1 MVSSALDLSLAL
13 DVRGI
18 EPNRP
23 VRAHLVAEVSAR
35 VAGVEI
41 SRPPLSVVFC
51 IDASGSMAGP
61 PIEHVIQS
69 IERLVG
75 LLDPADRVGVV
86 AFSDGPSEIAK
97 LQSVDAEAKKGI
109 VARVRRLHAEGGTHM
124 ESGLRRAAAMMPA
137 RALHERQVI
146 LLLSDGAPNRGMSS
160 PSDLGALAK
169 SFRPDISVSTLGY
182 GAHHHEDMLSAI
194 SDAGAGRYHFIAD
207 PVLCELEFAQAI
219 GAQGDAVAEAIELT
233 LIPGEGIEIV
243 RFLGGVEARFSAGGL
258 KLGFPDLLD
267 GARCL
272 RVAEVALT
280 APRELG
286 IFPVLRASL
295 AYRRAGEREVQRIER
310 VLSVPVGS
318 GDNGPAPEAR
328 ARVLRARAD
337 EVRGE
342 GRALADRGQFEG
354 AAAVLRELIRA
365 IEAEPGFSAND
376 GSPLAEALE
385 QLVDEA
391 VAMERKPGREAYKA
405 FRRAQTVAPMMYEA
419 PPLSEATPL
428 SRRALSSVS
437 GALPKARL
445 VVVEGGAVGTSF
457 ALELPRAVI
466 GRTPSA
472 DIQIQD
478 ANVSRHHATILGIQ
492 GRFFAA
498 DMGST
503 NPTLVNGVALR
514 EPWQLANGD
523 RIQVGDV
530 VLRYEEATG

>member
-1 MVSSALDLSLAL
+1 MVSPALDLSLAL
-13 DVRGI
+13 DVHGL

-35 VAGVEI
+35 VAGVEV

-51 IDASGSMAGP
+51 VDVSGSMAGP
-61 PIEHVIQS
+61 PLEHVIQS

-75 LLDPADRVGVV
+75 LLEPADRVGIV
-86 AFSDGPSEIAK
+86 AFSDGASEVAA
-97 LQSVDAEAKKGI
+97 LQSVEAEAKKRI
-109 VARVRRLHAEGGTHM
+109 VARVRRLCAEGGTHM
-124 ESGLRRAAAMMPA
+124 ASGLQRAAAMMPP

-146 LLLSDGAPNRGMSS
+146 LLLSDGAPNRGLSS
-160 PSDLGALAK
+160 PKDLGALAR
-169 SFRPDISVSTLGY
+169 SFRPDVSVSTLGY
-182 GAHHHEDMLSAI
+182 GAHHHEDMLSSI
-194 SDAGAGRYHFIAD
+194 SEAGAGRYHFIAD

-233 LIPGEGIEIV
+233 LIPGEGVEIA
-243 RFLGGVEARFSAGGL
+243 RFLGGVEARFSAEGL
-258 KLGFPDLLD
+258 KVGFPDLLD

-280 APRELG
+280 PPKESGLL
-286 IFPVLRASL
+286 PVLRASL
-295 AYRRAGEREVQRIER
+295 SYRRAGKREVQRIELD
-310 VLSVPVGS
+310 LSVPVGP
-318 GDNGPAPEAR
+318 GAHRPQPKAR

-337 EVRGE
+337 EVRAE
-342 GRALADRGQFEG
+342 ARALADRGQFEG

-365 IEAEPGFSAND
+365 IESEPDFNAND

-391 VAMERKPGREAYKA
+391 VAMERKPSAETYKA

-419 PPLSEATPL
+419 PAVSDAAPL
-428 SRRALSSVS
+428 SRHAISSVA

-457 ALELPRAVI
+457 ALDLPRAVI

-472 DIQIQD
+472 DIRIQD
-478 ANVSRHHATILGIQ
+478 ANVSRHHATILGIHE
-492 GRFFAA
+492 RFFVA
-498 DMGST
+498 DMAST
-503 NPTLVNGVALR
+503 NPTLVNGAALR

-530 VLRYEEATG
+530 VLRYEEG